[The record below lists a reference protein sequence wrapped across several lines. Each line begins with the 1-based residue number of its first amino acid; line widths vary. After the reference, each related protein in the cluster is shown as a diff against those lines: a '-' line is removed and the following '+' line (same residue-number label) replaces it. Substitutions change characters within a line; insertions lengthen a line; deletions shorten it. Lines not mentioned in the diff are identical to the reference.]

1 MKRYN
6 PTIIWLAGVILN
18 LVISA
23 CAGANGG
30 SNQAIP
36 VANITSPQSGNTLT
50 QGQEILIT
58 FNTAD
63 VKGVAQVELIIDGQ
77 PALIET
83 VSPPVNTYT
92 ASFRWRP
99 NTPGSH
105 VIELRAFNID
115 STPSQ
120 PSQIFVT
127 IIASEG
133 AAQATPIAQADTAT
147 PVVPTN
153 TPLPL
158 PPTPTVP
165 PLTPTP
171 TETVTVVEADATVT
185 MLVGLNVRQ
194 GPGTNY
200 PVIGR
205 LPEGA
210 TARITGRDPFSAWW
224 QIEYAS
230 SQGDRGW
237 VSGGSQYSTAT
248 NTGAVPVVDPPPLA
262 VPPTSPP
269 PTATTAP
276 LKPTIYSFTANRY
289 TIAKGESVTLNW
301 DLANAQ
307 AAFLRYSDIQE
318 GVIAPGTKIVAPDQ
332 DTKYILIAR
341 NSAGDTVAELTIE
354 VTESAATPVPIF
366 RDGKIRIAHNQ
377 SVDFDQGIVH
387 SDAGADFL
395 WDGQKKQFFPQSGAA
410 GALLGKSYMAIILD
424 DCLKAAYN
432 QPITGVAGSA
442 LITGCYITSEKRYGK
457 FFVSEWDLSGNLTIE
472 WVTWSY
478 QP

>member
-1 MKRYN
+1 MKAFNLYLLW
-6 PTIIWLAGVILN
+6 PAGIIFS

-23 CAGANGG
+23 CAGTNGG
-30 SNQAIP
+30 SDQAIP

-63 VKGVAQVELIIDGQ
+63 VKGVAQVELVIDGQ
-77 PALIET
+77 PALVET
-83 VSPPVNTYT
+83 VSPPVNAYT
-92 ASFRWRP
+92 ASFRWRAS
-99 NTPGSH
+99 TPGSH
-105 VIELRAFNID
+105 VIELRAFNVD

-127 IIASEG
+127 VIASED
-133 AAQATPIAQADTAT
+133 AVQATPLAQADTPT

-153 TPLPL
+153 TPSPL

-165 PLTPTP
+165 LLTPTP
-171 TETVTVVEADATVT
+171 TEMVSVVETEATVT
-185 MLVGLNVRQ
+185 MLVGLNVRL
-194 GPGTNY
+194 GPGTTY

-224 QIEYAS
+224 QIEYSS

-237 VSGGSQYSTAT
+237 VSGGSQFSTAT
-248 NTGAVPVVDPPPLA
+248 NIGNVPIVEAPPLA
-262 VPPTSPP
+262 ASPTPPPTSTP
-269 PTATTAP
+269 AS

-307 AAFLRYSDIQE
+307 AAYLRYSDIEE
-318 GVIAPGTKIVAPDQ
+318 GVVAPGSKIVAPDR
-332 DTKYILIAR
+332 DTKYTLIAR
-341 NSAGDTVAELTIE
+341 NNAGDTVAELTIK
-354 VTESAATPVPIF
+354 VTEAAATPVPIF
-366 RDGKIRIAHNQ
+366 RDGKVRIAHNQ
-377 SVDFDQGIVH
+377 NVDFDQGIVQAG
-387 SDAGADFL
+387 AGADFL
-395 WDGQKKQFFPQSGAA
+395 WDGQKRQFFPQSGAA
-410 GALLGKSYMAIILD
+410 GALLGKSYTAIILD
-424 DCLKAAYN
+424 DCLKVAYN
-432 QPITGVAGSA
+432 QPIAGVDGSS
-442 LITGCYITSEKRYGK
+442 LITGCYITSEERYGK
-457 FFVSEWDLSGNLTIE
+457 FFVSEWDLTGNLTIE
-472 WVTWSY
+472 WATWNY